1 MGMDLALIIALLVA
15 ALVLLT
21 LEMMTPMF
29 GLFITLGVSCLITA
43 VVLAFV
49 NISSVFGIVLIVAIV
64 ILVPM
69 YMYLMAR
76 KLPSAPLS
84 KHLFLGKMP
93 EAPAGAGTPEAAE
106 HEALVGKTG
115 LAETTLRPSG
125 AVRIEGRRVI
135 ASAESGMI
143 EQGTTVKVIGAAGM
157 NVVVRTVEKK
167 N

>member
-29 GLFITLGVSCLITA
+29 GLFVAMGVGAFIAAVTLAFIKVPVLGV
-43 VVLAFV
+43 
-49 NISSVFGIVLIVAIV
+49 VLIIAIV
-64 ILVPM
+64 VLVPM
-69 YMYLMAR
+69 YMYLVAR
-76 KLPSAPLS
+76 KLPNAPLS
-84 KHLFLGKMP
+84 KKLFLRRMP
-93 EAPAGAGTPEAAE
+93 EAPPGAGTPEAAE

-143 EQGTTVKVIGAAGM
+143 EQGTTVKVIDATGM
-157 NVVVRTVEKK
+157 NVVVRAVEKK
-167 N
+167 D

>member
-1 MGMDLALIIALLVA
+1 MGMDLVLIIALLIA
-15 ALVLLT
+15 GLVFLA

-29 GLFITLGVSCLITA
+29 GLFITLGVGCLITA
-43 VVLAFV
+43 VVLAWV
-49 NISSVFGIVLIVAIV
+49 NISPVFGIVLIVAIV

-69 YMYLMAR
+69 YMYFMAR
-76 KLPSAPLS
+76 KLPNAPLS

-106 HEALVGKTG
+106 HAELVGKSG
-115 LAETTLRPSG
+115 VAETTLRPSG
-125 AVRIEGRRVI
+125 AIRIEGQRVI

-157 NVVVRTVEKK
+157 NVVVRAVEKK
-167 N
+167 D